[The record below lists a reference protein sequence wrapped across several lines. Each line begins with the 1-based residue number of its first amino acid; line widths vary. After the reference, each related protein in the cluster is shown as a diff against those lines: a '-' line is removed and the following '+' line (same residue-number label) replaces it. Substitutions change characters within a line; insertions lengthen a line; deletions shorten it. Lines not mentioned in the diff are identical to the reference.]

1 MQFDYPAT
9 VKFLC
14 TKCGICCGD
23 TKEKTRHVLLLKTEV
38 EQISKATLQ
47 PTTQFAV
54 KIKDAEPYSYEM
66 KKRAEDGKCIFL
78 KNNLCTIYSIRPLIC
93 KFYPFKLTWHSEK
106 YNFHFTEECIGI
118 GKGRILREDFFK
130 KLLSLALTRHREV
143 KDPSKK
149 R

>member
-54 KIKDAEPYSYEM
+54 KIKDAEPYCFEM
-66 KKRAEDGKCIFL
+66 KKKAEDGKCIFL
-78 KNNLCTIYSIRPLIC
+78 NT
-93 KFYPFKLTWHSEK
+93 LTWDDPERCEPII
-106 YNFHFTEECIGI
+106 N
-118 GKGRILREDFFK
+118 
-130 KLLSLALTRHREV
+130 SLNLKNTRQSHNQ
-143 KDPSKK
+143 
-149 R
+149 